1 MVPTPSPAIRVF
13 PDANACAAAAAE
25 TFLALS
31 LEATEN
37 HKTFRVALS
46 GGSTP
51 KRLYALLAE
60 APFRDKMPWSKIHFF
75 FSDERHVGPDHPD
88 SNFGSARDGLFE
100 KVAVPGANIHRIFAE
115 RPDAGEVAAVYQN
128 TIAASFG
135 GHAEMPAFD
144 LIFLGMGPDGHTASL
159 FPGTPAL
166 QEKQRWVIE
175 NPVEKL
181 KTERITFTYPLINQ
195 AARVL
200 LLVTGEDKA
209 ERIGE
214 IFNPA
219 PNKAIPTYPVQGVQ
233 PVKGLL
239 EWYLDEAAAKHLKR
253 EPAPAAAPIVAAA
266 AA

>member
-1 MVPTPSPAIRVF
+1 MVPPSSPALRVF
-13 PDANACAAAAAE
+13 PDATACATAAAE
-25 TFLALS
+25 TFLSLS
-31 LEATEN
+31 LEAAES

-51 KRLYALLAE
+51 KRLYAILSE

-115 RPDAGEVAAVYQN
+115 RADAGEVAAVYQN

-135 GHAEMPAFD
+135 GNVAEVPAFD

-166 QEKQRWVIE
+166 RETHRWVIE

-181 KTERITFTYPLINQ
+181 KTDRITFTYPLINK

-200 LLVTGEDKA
+200 LLVTGDDKA

-219 PNKAIPTYPVQGVQ
+219 PDQALPTYPVQGVR
-233 PVKGLL
+233 PVNGLL

-253 EPAPAAAPIVAAA
+253 EPSAPAVAAA
-266 AA
+266 